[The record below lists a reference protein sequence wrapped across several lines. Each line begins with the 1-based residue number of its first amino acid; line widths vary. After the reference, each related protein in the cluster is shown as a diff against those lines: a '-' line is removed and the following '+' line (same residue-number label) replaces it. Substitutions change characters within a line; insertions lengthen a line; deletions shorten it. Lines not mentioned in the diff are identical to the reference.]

1 MKLLMCHCRMCKL
14 GRDSRWMHTKIR
26 SKAKGARRLTKMLLQ
41 MGEYE
46 KLQDVVLIG
55 YTD

>member
-1 MKLLMCHCRMCKL
+1 MCNCRMCKL

-26 SKAKGARRLTKMLLQ
+26 TKAKGARRLTKMLLA

-46 KLQDVVLIG
+46 KLQDVVPIG